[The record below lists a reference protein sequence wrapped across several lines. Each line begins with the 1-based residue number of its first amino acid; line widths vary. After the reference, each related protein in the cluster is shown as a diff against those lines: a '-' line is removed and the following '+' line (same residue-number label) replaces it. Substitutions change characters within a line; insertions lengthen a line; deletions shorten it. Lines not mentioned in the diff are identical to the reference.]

1 MLVPA
6 NGVIV
11 PKIVSGGGID
21 DDGIPVPVVESW
33 GEPIECRIQTNSYS
47 EKGKYEDGKFT
58 MSSYTIYTDI
68 QPFTAERIR
77 VSINGTERG
86 EFNIQYLETLS
97 ITGQMKITV

>member
-6 NGVIV
+6 NGTIV
-11 PKIVSGGGID
+11 PKIVSGGGIN

-33 GEPIECRIQTNSYS
+33 GDPISCRIQTNSYS

-68 QPFTAERIR
+68 QSFTADRIK
-77 VSINGTERG
+77 VYINGIDRG
-86 EFNIQYLETLS
+86 EFNVQYLEVLAL
-97 ITGQMKITV
+97 TGQMKITV